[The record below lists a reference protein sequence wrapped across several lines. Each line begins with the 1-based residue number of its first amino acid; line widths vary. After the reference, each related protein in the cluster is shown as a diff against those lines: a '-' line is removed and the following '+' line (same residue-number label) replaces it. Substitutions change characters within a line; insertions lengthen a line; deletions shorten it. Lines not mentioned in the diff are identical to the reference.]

1 MLDYVPDVAARAL
14 RNSQTGLLGF
24 ALHHVNDPI
33 YAEMVECAQ
42 AEATK
47 RGYSIILMDT
57 GELAERREHFRT
69 IVQAHRVDGLLI
81 QSGFGRGEEPL
92 REIAR
97 SIPSVAFGGAVGGIR
112 TVRLDDGA
120 AARIATE
127 HLLQSGH
134 TAIAFVGAD
143 GVSSTR
149 RYDGYLKALAVAGL
163 PALPSIDGGWTSDEA
178 HVATLRLLA
187 SGMPV
192 TGIVVVTTTTA
203 LGVHSGIVA
212 AGRRIPDDVSLVSVH
227 DAWFARHLNPP
238 LTVVSLPMGRAG
250 TVGVSMLIEQI
261 HGSAAGEVV
270 VTDPAPAL
278 IVRGSTTTRA
288 PEVRSGSRTGRG
300 SQREGHR

>member
-1 MLDYVPDVAARAL
+1 ARAL
-14 RNSQTGLLGF
+14 RNAQTGLLGF

-42 AEATK
+42 AEATG

-57 GELAERREHFRT
+57 AELAERGEHFRA

-81 QSGFGRGEEPL
+81 QSGFGRGEESL

-97 SIPSVAFGGAVGGIR
+97 SIPSVAFGGAVEGIR
-112 TVRLDDGA
+112 TVRLDDEA

-127 HLLQSGH
+127 HLLESGH

-149 RYDGYLKALAVAGL
+149 RYEGYLKALAAAGL

-178 HVATLRLLA
+178 HDATVQLLA
-187 SGMPV
+187 SGTPV

-203 LGVHSGIVA
+203 LGVHSGIIA
-212 AGRRIPDDVSLVSVH
+212 AGRRIPDDVSLISVH
-227 DAWFARHLNPP
+227 DTWFARHLNPP
-238 LTVVSLPMGRAG
+238 LTVVSLPMDRAG
-250 TVGVSMLIEQI
+250 TLGVSMLIEQI
-261 HGSAAGEVV
+261 QESSAGEVV
-270 VTDPAPAL
+270 VTDPPPTL
-278 IVRGSTTTRA
+278 IVRGSTTSRGRA
-288 PEVRSGSRTGRG
+288 RGSTGRSAHG
-300 SQREGHR
+300 IQRGGRR